1 MSSHQLVL
9 VHAGALGVG
18 GKCSCPDGCDWQT
31 SRWHATAD
39 GVDRDHEAHIEQE
52 EQADV

>member
-1 MSSHQLVL
+1 MSSHALKL
-9 VHAGALGVG
+9 VHLGSLGVG
-18 GKCSCPDGCDWQT
+18 GICSCPDGCDWQT

-52 EQADV
+52 EQADG